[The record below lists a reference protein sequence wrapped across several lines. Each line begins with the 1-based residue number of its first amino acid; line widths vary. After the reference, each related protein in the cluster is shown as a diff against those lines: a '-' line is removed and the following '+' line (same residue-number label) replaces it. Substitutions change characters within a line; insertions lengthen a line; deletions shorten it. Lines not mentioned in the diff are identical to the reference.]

1 MDRHLRLLSQS
12 LLTIV
17 LALPLGGCGGPA
29 GEPEGPSPTD
39 PAVPSTEANPNS
51 PASDPAA
58 TNGMG
63 VEVTDPATTPPA
75 EPPAATPE
83 PTPATTPEPEPAASS
98 PTPEAKEEAPPK
110 KEEAKVEELKGPYA
124 LQFVKYDDLMKR
136 VADKNAKFTVVDIWA
151 TWCAPCKENFPHLV
165 EMGKKYKEKG
175 LAVASLSFDEPTETK
190 QVEAAKSFLA
200 AQKAEF
206 PNYLLDEEFG
216 VGNEKLGINT
226 IPAVLVFG
234 PDGKEIKRYTMD
246 DPDKQFTYEEVEND
260 IVSMLEGKSVE
271 SEKAP
276 AAAKPADQ

>member
-17 LALPLGGCGGPA
+17 FALPLGGCGGPA

-51 PASDPAA
+51 PASDPAT

-63 VEVTDPATTPPA
+63 TEVTEPSKTPPTEPAVTTPD
-75 EPPAATPE
+75 
-83 PTPATTPEPEPAASS
+83 PTPTTNPA
-98 PTPEAKEEAPPK
+98 PEAKEEASSK

-190 QVEAAKSFLA
+190 QVEAAKAFLA

-246 DPDKQFTYEEVEND
+246 DPDKQFTYDEVEKD
-260 IVSMLEGKSVE
+260 IVAMLEGKPVE
-271 SEKAP
+271 AEKAP
-276 AAAKPADQ
+276 TAPKSADQ